1 MQEIKIREE
10 RQGDVEAIAVVNR
23 SAFGGED
30 EAQLVI
36 ALRTSPSFVP
46 ELSLVAEV
54 GGRVSGHILL
64 FHAKL
69 ARQHGETDD
78 VLALA
83 PMAVVP
89 SQSHRGIGSMLI
101 QEAVRR
107 ANALGY
113 GAIVVVGHPDYYTR
127 FDFTPAVRHGVRCDL
142 PVLEESITA
151 RELTA
156 GALRGGGVVRYPPE
170 FMRLFQPLGT

>member
-10 RQGDVEAIAVVNR
+10 RPGDEGAIAVVNR

-30 EAQLVI
+30 EAQLVVS
-36 ALRTSPSFVP
+36 LRTSPNFVP

-64 FHAKL
+64 FRVQL
-69 ARQHGETDD
+69 ERQHGEPEDL
-78 VLALA
+78 LALA

-101 QEAVRR
+101 EEAVKR
-107 ANALGY
+107 AQTLKYRG
-113 GAIVVVGHPDYYTR
+113 IVVVGHPDYYRR
-127 FDFTPAVRHGVRCDL
+127 FGFTPAIAHDVHCEL
-142 PVLEESITA
+142 PVPEESITV
-151 RELTA
+151 RELVA
-156 GALRGGGVVRYPPE
+156 GALQGGVVRYPAE
-170 FMRLFQPLGT
+170 FLCLFDR

>member
-1 MQEIKIREE
+1 MQEIKMREE
-10 RQGDVEAIAVVNR
+10 RQGDAEAIAVVNR

-30 EAQLVI
+30 EAHLVV

-46 ELSLVAEV
+46 ELFLVAEV
-54 GGRVSGHILL
+54 GGRIFGHFLL
-64 FHAKL
+64 FRATLMRPQGK
-69 ARQHGETDD
+69 AED

-101 QEAVRR
+101 QEAIRR
-107 ANALGY
+107 ASALGY

-127 FDFTPAVRHGVRCDL
+127 FDFTQAARHGVRGGR
-142 PVLEESITA
+142 PGPGG
-151 RELTA
+151 A
-156 GALRGGGVVRYPPE
+156 GAGRGRAAGARRGGGRGGY
-170 FMRLFQPLGT
+170 